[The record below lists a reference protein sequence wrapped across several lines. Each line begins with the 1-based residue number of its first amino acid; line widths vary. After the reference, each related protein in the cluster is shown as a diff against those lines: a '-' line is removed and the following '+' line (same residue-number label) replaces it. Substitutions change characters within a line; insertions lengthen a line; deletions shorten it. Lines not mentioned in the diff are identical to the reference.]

1 MEKRVLIV
9 DDSIFVHEEIKYMLE
24 GTKYRVVGQAKDGAQ
39 AMKIYE
45 EVQPDVV
52 TMDIIMPGING
63 IDTSKLMLDRWKD
76 AKIVI
81 VSSLAY
87 DETNDKALEAGVRGF
102 VFKPLEKE
110 EFLSALDNAV
120 GNTED
125 TAEEAAAA
133 EEEISEEAAPEAAAK
148 EETETAEEA

>member
-1 MEKRVLIV
+1 MERRVLIV

-39 AMKIYE
+39 AMKLYE
-45 EVQPDVV
+45 ELQPDLV

-87 DETNDKALEAGVRGF
+87 DETNDKALEAGVCGF

-110 EFLSALDNAV
+110 EFLNALDNAA
-120 GNTED
+120 GAIEE
-125 TAEEAAAA
+125 AEE
-133 EEEISEEAAPEAAAK
+133 EEEISEELAPEETTEAEASAD
-148 EETETAEEA
+148 EE

>member
-24 GTKYRVVGQAKDGAQ
+24 GTKFRVVGQAKDGAQ
-39 AMKIYE
+39 AMKLYE

-87 DETNDKALEAGVRGF
+87 DETNDKALEAGVCGF

-110 EFLSALDNAV
+110 EFLNALEHAV
-120 GNTED
+120 GGMEVAD
-125 TAEEAAAA
+125 AEEAT
-133 EEEISEEAAPEAAAK
+133 EEAAPEEAAAL
-148 EETETAEEA
+148 EEDEVAAGEA